1 MTAGVKFGSDY
12 LAYPGEPMAYHA
24 CFTVKVCD
32 GDERMRARE
41 LSAASRMSHA
51 ARKNLVLATATAAAA
66 ATAAATGA
74 TAGGGGGEVGDD
86 ASPPPPPPPPRVM
99 KVSYVTVTPDI
110 EQSKGGRVERGG

>member
-41 LSAASRMSHA
+41 LSAASRMSPA

-66 ATAAATGA
+66 ATAAW
-74 TAGGGGGEVGDD
+74 
-86 ASPPPPPPPPRVM
+86 RR
-99 KVSYVTVTPDI
+99 
-110 EQSKGGRVERGG
+110 GRRRGGAAGKWGTTRRRRRRRRRRA